1 MSPSSIW
8 DDSLS
13 NYYCHGLKVYWET
26 LDRVASYQA
35 RCMTGRN
42 GLDPFD
48 HVVRLIQ
55 RHLGNDGNLCAL
67 ALGCGEERSYEMRFM
82 ETGLFSRIDV
92 LDLAAPLLERQ
103 RLLASAAG
111 IEGLHYH
118 CRDLDRAALPAASY
132 DFIWAVGTLHH
143 IERLEHLFG
152 QIRHSMK
159 ARALLVVRE
168 YVGPNR
174 LQFTARQLALVNAIL
189 KVLPARLKKT
199 ATGETKESESHP
211 AEDALPDPSE
221 AVRSRDILPLL
232 RAHFP
237 NLRVS
242 ATGGTILYPLLQRIA
257 FNFEIDPIGPPVLK
271 LLMWLETALIKT
283 GLLPSDFVF
292 CVAARPMSDRRANRA
307 C

>member
-1 MSPSSIW
+1 MPPSSIW

-13 NYYCHGLKVYWET
+13 NYYCNGLKVYWET
-26 LDRVASYQA
+26 LNQVTSYQA

-48 HVVRLIQ
+48 HVVRLIKSY
-55 RHLGNDGNLCAL
+55 LGSDGNLRAL

-82 ETGLFSRIDV
+82 ETGLFSRIEV

-103 RLLASAAG
+103 RRLAIAAG
-111 IEGLHYH
+111 LEGLHYQ
-118 CRDLDRAALPAASY
+118 CRDLNRAELPPASY

-143 IERLEHLFG
+143 IERLDHLFG
-152 QIRHSMK
+152 QVRQSMK

-174 LQFTARQLALVNAIL
+174 LQFTARQLALVNAL
-189 KVLPARLKKT
+189 LRVLPARLKKT
-199 ATGETKESESHP
+199 ATGEVKKSECNP
-211 AEDALPDPSE
+211 AEDVLLDPSE
-221 AVRSRDILPLL
+221 AVRSRDILPVL

-237 NLRVS
+237 KVRVIE
-242 ATGGTILYPLLQRIA
+242 TGGTILYPLLRQIA
-257 FNFEIDPIGPPVLK
+257 FNFEIDPIGPPALN
-271 LLMWLETALIKT
+271 LLIWLETALIKT

-292 CVAARPMSDRRANRA
+292 CVAARPDSDRCAN
-307 C
+307 